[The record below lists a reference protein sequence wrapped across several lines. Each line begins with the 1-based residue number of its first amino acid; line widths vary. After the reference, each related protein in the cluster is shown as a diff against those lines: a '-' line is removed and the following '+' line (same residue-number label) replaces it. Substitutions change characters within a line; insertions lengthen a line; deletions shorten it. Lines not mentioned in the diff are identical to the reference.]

1 MSLCTYNFYSPAMH
15 EQAVTVVLAAG
26 EVEEV
31 GQLVHVHGEVLDKS
45 RFAEHALHDGA
56 AGATL

>member
-1 MSLCTYNFYSPAMH
+1 MQ

-31 GQLVHVHGEVLDKS
+31 GQFVHVHGEVLE
-45 RFAEHALHDGA
+45 RYWFAEHAVHVGEIV
-56 AGATL
+56 